1 MIESFNNFI
10 KDNKL
15 KIETSQLR
23 EQGQKLKKQLEQIIK
38 AEQEQRAAAGGAGGG
53 GSEDGNVPSHRLMY
67 G

>member
-10 KDNKL
+10 NDDKL
-15 KIETSQLR
+15 KIETTQLK

-38 AEQEQRAAAGGAGGG
+38 AEQEQRAVGGGGG
-53 GSEDGNVPSHRLMY
+53 GSQEDGNVSSHRFMY